1 MLTQLPIL
9 TSIIPTDEMTDSR
22 STSIITV
29 PKFPADIPINLAAL
43 LQYGMVTGLPALSIL
58 PRQPRCEID
67 SR

>member
-1 MLTQLPIL
+1 
-9 TSIIPTDEMTDSR
+9 MTDSR